1 MMTER
6 ILPRPV
12 KKNKRGELVATIPVD
27 KYYKQIIEEV
37 FEAHEA
43 EITKA
48 DIDFLKEGGCG
59 MCVGLIEEA
68 SPSTEL
74 EEIVDIITCCVTRI
88 DILGGTFD
96 ATPSKKYYGD
106 HVKEFYSNT
115 VVGLMKAYFLA
126 IKEDKELEIRALQET
141 INYCLWYLRKLGY
154 NAAKIER
161 QYKLVNE
168 KNARRGYF
176 EIF

>member
-1 MMTER
+1 MTEK

-12 KKNKRGELVATIPVD
+12 KKNKRGELVATISVN
-27 KYYKQIIEEV
+27 KCYKQIIEEV

-48 DIDFLKEGGCG
+48 VANFVQNDGCG

-126 IKEDKELEIRALQET
+126 IEEDKELEIRALQET
-141 INYCLWYLRKLGY
+141 INYCLWYLNKLGY
-154 NAAKIER
+154 TSEDIEY

-176 EIF
+176 DEA